1 MEKKL
6 TKARPVK
13 IIPRYSDIFKPGI
26 EVKFLKND
34 NIDNTNIAFAFHAPI
49 YQKDMD
55 VFYIEFFKEF
65 IGSGI
70 TSLLME
76 ELREKRIEKVQ

>member
-1 MEKKL
+1 
-6 TKARPVK
+6 
-13 IIPRYSDIFKPGI
+13 
-26 EVKFLKND
+26 
-34 NIDNTNIAFAFHAPI
+34 
-49 YQKDMD
+49 MD

-76 ELREKRIEKVQ
+76 ELREKEQWIYNVQLDNYTNPYGTFLIIEIATKNKHIRNVV